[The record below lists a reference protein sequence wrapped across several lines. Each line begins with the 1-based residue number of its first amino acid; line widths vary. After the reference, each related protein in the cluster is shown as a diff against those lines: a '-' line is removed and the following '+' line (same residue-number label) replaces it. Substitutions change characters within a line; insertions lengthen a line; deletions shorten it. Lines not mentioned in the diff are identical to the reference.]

1 MFNQRTQRG
10 FTLIEL
16 LVVIAIIAILAAIL
30 MPVFSQAREKAR
42 QASCSSN
49 LKQMGLAIQMY
60 VQDYEAY
67 PAFSFNRVGGVE
79 RWHDVLQSYAKGT
92 GIFVCPNLSLSQT
105 AFQLTGS
112 QRGRNVSYGY
122 NYQYL
127 GNSRP
132 AAQGGNMPVPDAA
145 IQVPAQTIAIA
156 DSDGTGGYYANPL
169 GYDAGTTACNVIGN
183 HGYSIDPPWLPQRSM
198 GFPSSSCTSPPV
210 SVTGKQG
217 FSRISARHQNGANVA
232 FCDGHVK
239 WMKREML
246 ERDNSS
252 WNGQGE
258 PTL

>member
-1 MFNQRTQRG
+1 MFRRSAQRG

-42 QASCSSN
+42 QASCGSN

-79 RWHDVLQSYAKGT
+79 LWHDVLQPYVKNV
-92 GIFVCPNLSLSQT
+92 GIFVCPSLPQSQM
-105 AFQLTGS
+105 AFQQVGA
-112 QRGRNVSYGY
+112 QRGRNISYGY

-132 AAQGGNMPVPDAA
+132 FAQGGNVPVSDAV

-156 DSDGTGGYYANPL
+156 DSDGTGGYYFSPL
-169 GYDAGTTACNVIGN
+169 PYDAGTTACNVIGN
-183 HGYSIDPPWLPQRSM
+183 HGYSLDPPFLPTRSI
-198 GFPSSSCTSPPV
+198 GFPSSGCTSPPV
-210 SVTGKQG
+210 DFPGKQG
-217 FSRISARHQNGANVA
+217 FSRISARHQGGANVA

-239 WMKREML
+239 WLKRETL
-246 ERDNSS
+246 EKDNSH
-252 WNGQGE
+252 WNGRGE
-258 PTL
+258 PTP